1 MVSAMIQVSY
11 ENLKNFIL
19 KPIIMPKNKI
29 TTHLIG
35 WTLKLSWE
43 TKRDISSQ
51 YQYNIKQT
59 SDGNTEKYW
68 LGDY

>member
-1 MVSAMIQVSY
+1 MGSAMIQVSY

-19 KPIIMPKNKI
+19 KPIIIPKKKI

-51 YQYNIKQT
+51 YQYNIYN
-59 SDGNTEKYW
+59 SDENTEKYW

>member
-1 MVSAMIQVSY
+1 MVSAMILVSY
-11 ENLKNFIL
+11 ENPKNFIL

-29 TTHLIG
+29 ITHLIG

-51 YQYNIKQT
+51 YQYNIYN
-59 SDGNTEKYW
+59 SDENTEKYW